1 MSTTPQAEWPVS
13 LDSIRQAAQELST
26 IARVTPIESSH
37 ALEKYTGVPTFLKC
51 ENLQRSGSFKVRG
64 AYVRMN
70 RLSAEEK
77 ARGVIAASAGNHAQ
91 GVAVAAA
98 ALGISAVVYMPVS
111 AALPKVAATRDYGAE
126 VRLVGANVEE
136 ALAAAKAEA
145 ERTGAIFIHPF
156 DHADVIAGQG
166 TLALEILEQVPLVKT
181 VMAPVGGGG
190 LVAGLVAAFA
200 QLAPEVKIVGV
211 QASRA
216 AAYTE
221 SLIAGHPVTHP
232 AQSTMA
238 DGIAVSTPGDLPF
251 EIIDRGNTRIVNV
264 SEEDI
269 SKALLYMAERAKLVV
284 EPAGV
289 TGIAALMAYPGE
301 FEGPVVALLSGGN
314 IDPNVLLRVVRH
326 GLVSAGRFLVV
337 KVRLDDHPGALAQ
350 MLFDLASQNANIM
363 HVGHVRTGV
372 DLAIDEV
379 EVTMQVETKGPDH
392 CTEVLEFMRSKG
404 YKLS

>member
-1 MSTTPQAEWPVS
+1 MSTAPQAEWPVS

-64 AYVRMN
+64 AYVRMS

-98 ALGISAVVYMPVS
+98 ALGISAGGYMPVS

-126 VRLVGANVEE
+126 VRLVGANVDE
-136 ALAAAKAEA
+136 ALAAAKVEA

-181 VMAPVGGGG
+181 VLAPVGGGG

-200 QLAPEVKIVGV
+200 QLAPEVKVVGV

-238 DGIAVSTPGDLPF
+238 DGIAVSTPGELPF
-251 EIIDRGNTRIVNV
+251 EIINRGNTRIVNV

-269 SKALLYMAERAKLVV
+269 SKAMLYMAERAKLVV

-289 TGIAALMAYPGE
+289 TGVAALMAQPGE

-392 CTEVLEFMRSKG
+392 CVEVLDYMRSKG